1 MSFSM
6 FGGDAAAKQAALD
19 KSQAIIEF
27 NMDGTIITAN
37 ANFLGAMDYSM
48 DEIKGKHHSMFVE
61 PAYRDSADYREFWA
75 KLNRGEFQAAQYKRL
90 GKGGKEVWIEASYN
104 PLTKNGKPY
113 KVVKYATDVSKQK
126 AVFADLNGKVDA
138 ISRSQA
144 VIEFNLDGT
153 IITANDNFLETLGYS
168 LDEIKGRHHS
178 MFVEPAYKESA
189 DYREFWAKL
198 NRGEFQAAQYKRL
211 GKGGKEIWIEA
222 SYNPIM
228 DLNGKP
234 WKVVKFA
241 TDLSK
246 RKEQNLALARDFET
260 GVKSLVEEV
269 ANSAKGMEATA
280 QSLAAAA
287 EQTNQQSSTV
297 SAATEELAASVNEIS
312 RQITESTRVVG
323 IAVTEA
329 KKSED
334 MVSALVTAA
343 QKIGEVTQIINDI
356 ASQTNL
362 LALNATIEA
371 ARAGEAGKGFAVVAS
386 EVKSLANQTAKA
398 TEEIAQQ
405 IKGIQDSSQTTATM
419 IREIGQIISQVSE
432 ISTSIS
438 GAVEEQSAAT
448 KEVSVNI
455 NGVTQ
460 AGAGHRPV
468 LLDGAQRRPVDVA
481 PGNEPGRARRSVPAK
496 RPRDVTERS
505 TPPPR
510 SCMLQGGAAARFSRL
525 RMSDGEAL
533 GSGRLAAD
541 RRPDLQS
548 RTRRALQ
555 RRTRGRLYSVH
566 GDWIF
571 RRSLDT
577 PVGRFTRS
585 DGLSRDLCGGAAH
598 VGRAGRRGLRSPDD
612 RATGACDDRCTARTI
627 PMGLSAEL
635 SAGRGTAR
643 ATTLCSFPLC
653 SGLLPRSL
661 PTLQR
666 FVRFCPADSRCWP
679 PPRRPSPCGTPLPAR
694 MAFSRPR

>member
-6 FGGDAAAKQAALD
+6 FGGDDAAKQAALD

-27 NMDGTIITAN
+27 KMDGTIITAN
-37 ANFLGAMDYSM
+37 ANFLGAMGYSL
-48 DEIKGKHHSMFVE
+48 DEIKGKHHSMFVD
-61 PAYRDSADYREFWA
+61 PVYRDSADYREFWA
-75 KLNRGEFQAAQYKRL
+75 KLNRGEFQAAQYKRI

-104 PLTKNGKPY
+104 PLSKNGKPY

-126 AVFADLNGKVDA
+126 AVFADLNGKVEA
-138 ISRSQA
+138 IGRSQA

-153 IITANDNFLETLGYS
+153 IITANENFLKTLGYS
-168 LDEIKGRHHS
+168 LDEIKGKHHS
-178 MFVEPAYKESA
+178 MFAEPAYAGSA
-189 DYREFWAKL
+189 EYREFWAKL
-198 NRGEFQAAQYKRL
+198 NRGEFQAGQYKRI
-211 GKGGKEIWIEA
+211 GKGGREVWIEA

-246 RKEQNLALARDFET
+246 RKEANLQLAKDFET

-269 ANSAKGMEATA
+269 AGSAKGMETTA

-297 SAATEELAASVNEIS
+297 SAATEELSASVNEIS

-323 IAVTEA
+323 IAVQEA
-329 KKSED
+329 KKSEE
-334 MVSALVTAA
+334 MVTALVTAA

-438 GAVEEQSAAT
+438 SAVEEQSAAT

-460 AGAGHRPV
+460 AAQDTGQSSSTVLNVAQSLSHQAGS
-468 LLDGAQRRPVDVA
+468 LEQRVDQFLQNV
-481 PGNEPGRARRSVPAK
+481 RA
-496 RPRDVTERS
+496 
-505 TPPPR
+505 
-510 SCMLQGGAAARFSRL
+510 M
-525 RMSDGEAL
+525 
-533 GSGRLAAD
+533 
-541 RRPDLQS
+541 
-548 RTRRALQ
+548 
-555 RRTRGRLYSVH
+555 
-566 GDWIF
+566 
-571 RRSLDT
+571 
-577 PVGRFTRS
+577 
-585 DGLSRDLCGGAAH
+585 
-598 VGRAGRRGLRSPDD
+598 
-612 RATGACDDRCTARTI
+612 
-627 PMGLSAEL
+627 
-635 SAGRGTAR
+635 
-643 ATTLCSFPLC
+643 
-653 SGLLPRSL
+653 
-661 PTLQR
+661 
-666 FVRFCPADSRCWP
+666 
-679 PPRRPSPCGTPLPAR
+679 
-694 MAFSRPR
+694 